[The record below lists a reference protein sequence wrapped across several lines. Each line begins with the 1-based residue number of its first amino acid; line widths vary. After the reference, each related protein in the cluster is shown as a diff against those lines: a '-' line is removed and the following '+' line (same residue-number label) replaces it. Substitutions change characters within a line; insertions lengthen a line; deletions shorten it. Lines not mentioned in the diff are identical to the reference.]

1 MEENKK
7 EEIKQEETQV
17 EDTQTKALLEPSP
30 YKRKATDDTATVSE
44 DTSSE

>member
-1 MEENKK
+1 MEENKN

-17 EDTQTKALLEPSP
+17 EDTQTQALLEPSHN
-30 YKRKATDDTATVSE
+30 KRKLTQHTATFSE